1 MANKAYKQAQ
11 NRKKRLLKTYHE
23 VEGMKSHITG
33 SGVWYDEARGFY
45 YKYTASNTPGYA
57 KMLRRIS
64 NKKIRRSV
72 DVGNHSIYRKS
83 YDYKWELF

>member
-1 MANKAYKQAQ
+1 MAYKQAKE
-11 NRKKRLLKTYHE
+11 RKKKLLKTYEQIKH
-23 VEGMKSHITG
+23 MKKHYTG
-33 SGVWYDEARGFY
+33 SGVWYDEDRGFY

-64 NKKIRRSV
+64 NKKVRKSAEL
-72 DVGNHSIYRKS
+72 GNHGVYRKS